1 MDKGMMEIGKGL
13 RKAGLALLG
22 LGLLALSAC
31 AIKEG
36 SSDPT
41 GGGNGVVVSVTDSTK
56 VTLNFDDIAKKLFTE
71 SSTFNLDTLRK
82 KLNDKNIDLASIKI
96 IGLVVTYDAETKQF
110 LTDNEGV
117 QYALRI
123 YTNSLADTG
132 KGKLTLETYNQASG
146 KAPTLD
152 PDQVLFELNKHL
164 FGMQDGMPFLLAS
177 IQDTS
182 VKQLRVTAELE
193 ILGTLKKTGK
203 LNLNLVID
211 VAGKV

>member
-1 MDKGMMEIGKGL
+1 MDKGKTAIGKGL

-22 LGLLALSAC
+22 LGLLGLAGC
-31 AIKEG
+31 AIKDG
-36 SSDPT
+36 NTDP
-41 GGGNGVVVSVTDSTK
+41 GDGNGVVVSVTDSTK
-56 VTLNFDDIAKKLFTE
+56 VTLDFDDINKKIFTE
-71 SSTFNLDTLRK
+71 SNSFNLDTLRK
-82 KLNDKNIDLASIKI
+82 KLNDKNIDLESIKI
-96 IGLVVTYDAETKQF
+96 IGLVVTYDAATKQF

-123 YTNSLADTG
+123 YTNTMADTG

-146 KAPTLD
+146 KAPTLN

-164 FGMQDGMPFLLAS
+164 FGKEDGMPFLLAS

-182 VKQLRVTAELE
+182 VKELKVTAELE
-193 ILGTLKKTGK
+193 ILGSLKKTGK

>member
-1 MDKGMMEIGKGL
+1 MVKGKTTIGKGL
-13 RKAGLALLG
+13 RKAAMGFLG

-36 SSDPT
+36 NTDPDD
-41 GGGNGVVVSVTDSTK
+41 GEGVVVSVTDSTK
-56 VTLNFDDIAKKLFTE
+56 VSLDFDDASKRIFTE
-71 SSTFNLDTLRK
+71 SADFDLVKLR
-82 KLNDKNIDLASIKI
+82 DKIEEKDIDLESIRI

-110 LTDNEGV
+110 LTDNDGLKYV
-117 QYALRI
+117 LRI
-123 YTNSLADTG
+123 YTNAIDDTG
-132 KGKLTLETYNQASG
+132 KGKLTLETYGAASG

-164 FGMQDGMPFLLAS
+164 FAHPDGMPDLLDA
-177 IQDTS
+177 IQDKTIS
-182 VKQLRVTAELE
+182 KMKVTAELE
-193 ILGTLKKTGK
+193 VLDPLKKTGK